1 MTLKNSTN
9 KRKKIAAL
17 VLAAAL
23 AARAA
28 HAADIPD
35 RKAAPV
41 YAPPPQAFSWTGF
54 YAGLN
59 AGGGFAAA
67 NGFNSYLGTNGGRA
81 SGVIGGA
88 QAGYNYQLSPLFVVG
103 VENDFIASGIATR
116 NNGVGAADVKIPFYG
131 TGRARAGFTLLDS
144 HLLVYGTAGLAFGE
158 VNDSGIDKL
167 RTGWTAGG
175 GVEWAVRQN
184 WSIKLE
190 ALYTD
195 LSKDF
200 KKDNLPDRSEKFQ
213 TVTVGVNYHF

>member
-81 SGVIGGA
+81 SGAIGGA
-88 QAGYNYQLSPLFVVG
+88 QAGYNYQLSPLSLRIEKRPRRAARNSRGNRTSPGRAPSLEELDVSLEVNHRSAPNGLCGAWRFGAMSWRMRFVVP
-103 VENDFIASGIATR
+103 R
-116 NNGVGAADVKIPFYG
+116 
-131 TGRARAGFTLLDS
+131 TLQL
-144 HLLVYGTAGLAFGE
+144 HKGPA
-158 VNDSGIDKL
+158 K
-167 RTGWTAGG
+167 
-175 GVEWAVRQN
+175 
-184 WSIKLE
+184 
-190 ALYTD
+190 
-195 LSKDF
+195 
-200 KKDNLPDRSEKFQ
+200 
-213 TVTVGVNYHF
+213 